1 LSENLSAR
9 TPIIKS
15 ENIGK
20 LVEGIDRKNAESI
33 MLKEKANSRAID
45 NRRSVQLNLMRLQDK
60 QFQLNQSIYNITFGQ
75 IIDR

>member
-1 LSENLSAR
+1 
-9 TPIIKS
+9 
-15 ENIGK
+15 

>member
-1 LSENLSAR
+1 MSENLSAR

-20 LVEGIDRKNAESI
+20 LVEGIDRKHAESI

>member
-1 LSENLSAR
+1 MSENLSAR

>member
-1 LSENLSAR
+1 MSENLSAR

-20 LVEGIDRKNAESI
+20 LVEGIDRKNAESK

-60 QFQLNQSIYNITFGQ
+60 QF
-75 IIDR
+75 